1 MLGRPLTRGGVIFV
15 RSPRDRLALAC
26 LALVGPAPQLFAVL
40 RLGRFRV
47 LFPFNDEGQ
56 GFRIPSGLLATRYE
70 GLLEDDGVRDVE
82 RALSRGTRR
91 RVADRAPG
99 VRTLFTMFAA

>member
-1 MLGRPLTRGGVIFV
+1 MSCVGRPG
-15 RSPRDRLALAC
+15 RLVSSQFFIEAAS
-26 LALVGPAPQLFAVL
+26 
-40 RLGRFRV
+40 RV
-47 LFPFNDEGQ
+47 VFPFNDEGQ
-56 GFRIPSGLLATRYE
+56 GFEFPSGLLSTRYE
-70 GLLEDDGVRDVE
+70 GLLEGEGVRDVD